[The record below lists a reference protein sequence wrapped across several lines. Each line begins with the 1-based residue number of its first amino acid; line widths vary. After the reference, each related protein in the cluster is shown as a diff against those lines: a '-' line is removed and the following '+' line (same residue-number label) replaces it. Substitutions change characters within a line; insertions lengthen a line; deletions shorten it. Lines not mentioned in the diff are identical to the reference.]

1 MKMYL
6 YEGLNTEDRSSMM
19 LWESAGRAIAE
30 ANLNPQQ
37 ITKLFRAIDQ
47 EQTAAGGN
55 RTALGMTKDA
65 AGAVN
70 KAYADLK
77 SKVANSGPVKGFD
90 ALYDQAAEKLKQATG
105 GDQGAM
111 QYVQKYRD
119 FAKKHPIAQTLIY
132 SALIAA
138 AGISGAGAGGAAALG
153 LLKMTDKL
161 LQGEK
166 FSSAAYS
173 GAKTGGMAYA
183 AGQIGKALKGGDQT
197 TTTSSTLQ
205 QHTTGLQPASPWDVP
220 NYITKQ
226 YPADKFTIKTDGIDG
241 VIFNTATG
249 QKVATFPMDHVPEGK
264 QLSLAQT
271 TLIIERIVRLNNRM
285 INEGRLEEGI
295 WDDIKA
301 GTGKALGD
309 LVGGVKNV
317 GANIKRG
324 ATGQAAQSR
333 DNQSGKYV
341 KTGLGAKIGHAIG
354 KAGHQLT
361 TKITAERLTKAWQNA
376 GSPTDSAQIEKILRG
391 AGVNPE
397 VISTVFKA
405 NNIPTSTTQAG
416 AQQDQQQQGAQQQ
429 QTALP
434 DVSALTPQQ
443 KQILIKN
450 IDKLLA
456 TAK

>member
-1 MKMYL
+1 
-6 YEGLNTEDRSSMM
+6 
-19 LWESAGRAIAE
+19 
-30 ANLNPQQ
+30 
-37 ITKLFRAIDQ
+37 
-47 EQTAAGGN
+47 
-55 RTALGMTKDA
+55 
-65 AGAVN
+65 
-70 KAYADLK
+70 
-77 SKVANSGPVKGFD
+77 
-90 ALYDQAAEKLKQATG
+90 
-105 GDQGAM
+105 
-111 QYVQKYRD
+111 
-119 FAKKHPIAQTLIY
+119 
-132 SALIAA
+132 
-138 AGISGAGAGGAAALG
+138 
-153 LLKMTDKL
+153 
-161 LQGEK
+161 
-166 FSSAAYS
+166 
-173 GAKTGGMAYA
+173 
-183 AGQIGKALKGGDQT
+183 
-197 TTTSSTLQ
+197 
-205 QHTTGLQPASPWDVP
+205 
-220 NYITKQ
+220 
-226 YPADKFTIKTDGIDG
+226 
-241 VIFNTATG
+241 
-249 QKVATFPMDHVPEGK
+249 MDHVPEGK

>member
-6 YEGLNTEDRSSMM
+6 YEGLTTEDRSSMM
-19 LWESAGRAIAE
+19 LWESAGRYIAE

-37 ITKLFRAIDQ
+37 ITTLFRAIDQ
-47 EQTAAGGN
+47 AQTAAGGN
-55 RTALGMTKDA
+55 RTALGLTKDA

-90 ALYDQAAEKLKQATG
+90 AMYDQAAEKLKQATG

-111 QYVQKYRD
+111 QYVEKYRS
-119 FAKKHPIAQTLIY
+119 FAKAHPVAQSLIY
-132 SALIAA
+132 GALIAA
-138 AGISGAGAGGAAALG
+138 AGVSGAGAGGAAALG

-183 AGQIGKALKGGDQT
+183 AGQVGKALKGGDQT
-197 TTTSSTLQ
+197 TTTTTNYS
-205 QHTTGLQPASPWDVP
+205 QHTTGLQPANSWDIPPAVQ
-220 NYITKQ
+220 KQ
-226 YPADKFTIKTDGIDG
+226 FPIDKFTYKTDGIDLSIYDKAG
-241 VIFNTATG
+241 
-249 QKVATFPMDHVPEGK
+249 KLVATRPGVGAMESIN
-264 QLSLAQT
+264 LSLAQT
-271 TLIIERIVRLNNRM
+271 TALFERIVRLNNRM

-301 GTGKALGD
+301 GTGKKLND

-324 ATGQAAQSR
+324 ATGQTAQSR

-376 GSPTDSAQIEKILRG
+376 GSPTDSAVIEKILRG
-391 AGVNPE
+391 MGVNPE

-405 NNIPTSTTQAG
+405 NNIPTSTAQAG